1 MWFKFRDVLLWE
13 KSASPQL
20 CCKLGH
26 WSPSWLLR
34 LLISFSDGSQAGDDA
49 DFHPIS
55 SPERA
60 PEVERGPTEDDE
72 WEDIEE
78 TEVIGGGGD
87 DEWKAKI
94 PAEHFSRKATHFYEM
109 RNLSLYTLFTLRG
122 SAASNNALAFYVTL
136 SLFFL
141 STFLWLLL
149 SSVYRQSW
157 IPCVKIFQLQFFKW
171 KY

>member
-1 MWFKFRDVLLWE
+1 MSCCGK

-20 CCKLGH
+20 CCNIGLL
-26 WSPSWLLR
+26 SPSWLLR

-87 DEWKAKI
+87 DE
-94 PAEHFSRKATHFYEM
+94 
-109 RNLSLYTLFTLRG
+109 
-122 SAASNNALAFYVTL
+122 
-136 SLFFL
+136 
-141 STFLWLLL
+141 
-149 SSVYRQSW
+149 
-157 IPCVKIFQLQFFKW
+157 
-171 KY
+171 